1 MSGERQG
8 WQTWERFQ
16 EAGIVDKHVNFTD
29 NDVVT
34 AHALGKTG
42 QIIGKCWPMDAAVAY
57 TLAAAGPNAQLTSR
71 DMINQYTKMASVMMS
86 QKVAYG
92 RVPDPNAFTCGHD
105 EITGYNVTL
114 YKTELVDGVITFTDI
129 VDKRHKLRVKT
140 LPSWNDIHDPSMREQ
155 RDSIEAEHGVTLWSC
170 NHTSWYTSTK
180 TMGECIASD
189 EVCNHHNIS
198 SGYFVIEGD
207 NEGLLTTWAMV
218 KDSNDKF
225 IQLWSREKGEAA
237 VHDGWNNNG
246 INIELKYTPPTRIT
260 LWSNV
265 SRTLSNTVD
274 TKLVLKQI
282 NASLRRMT
290 ARNYNIVSKTGE
302 RNTATYCWK
311 EWAWL
316 TSMQS
321 EIANTSKKNRK
332 ANDIVNGWK
341 YTKYASRKSFG
352 HEVAKFKWLP
362 ADELDTT
369 TYRLRV
375 GGSYYSATVL
385 PFRFLTKAE
394 AIQFKAYIPM
404 MATKCGANST
414 KIHWDASKGEAI
426 VHDDDVFT
434 LDNEHHD
441 IEMTL
446 EKDPEDLLSPTE
458 CIKHICFGSPQ
469 EYKKAKEQLEHFDCP
484 TMQVINKP
492 VETTQE
498 SE

>member
-1 MSGERQG
+1 
-8 WQTWERFQ
+8 
-16 EAGIVDKHVNFTD
+16 
-29 NDVVT
+29 
-34 AHALGKTG
+34 
-42 QIIGKCWPMDAAVAY
+42 
-57 TLAAAGPNAQLTSR
+57 
-71 DMINQYTKMASVMMS
+71 
-86 QKVAYG
+86 
-92 RVPDPNAFTCGHD
+92 
-105 EITGYNVTL
+105 
-114 YKTELVDGVITFTDI
+114 
-129 VDKRHKLRVKT
+129 
-140 LPSWNDIHDPSMREQ
+140 
-155 RDSIEAEHGVTLWSC
+155 
-170 NHTSWYTSTK
+170 
-180 TMGECIASD
+180 MGECIASD
-189 EVCNHHNIS
+189 EDCNHHNIFTDYS
-198 SGYFVIEGD
+198 
-207 NEGLLTTWAMV
+207 NEAILTTWAMV

-375 GGSYYSATVL
+375 GGSYYSATKL